1 MADPYELVKETL
13 AEFKFPG
20 TQQEIV
26 EYAFQYGADPD
37 TRRALHSLPLATYDN
52 LAEVLRSVRLP
63 TVDEEGL
70 TPSEKAAHSR
80 SKHSRQVAEYL
91 RDVS

>member
-1 MADPYELVKETL
+1 MADPYELLKQTL
-13 AEFKFPG
+13 AQFKFPA

-52 LAEVLRSVRLP
+52 LSEVLRSVRLR
-63 TVDEEGL
+63 TADEEGL
-70 TPSEKAAHSR
+70 SASDKVAHSR
-80 SKHSRQVAEYL
+80 SKHSRQVAEHL
-91 RDVS
+91 RDLG